1 MHSFKSIYDVTMFAI
16 IKSITKTVRQK
27 ATLKLWSEGYIGE
40 IVQKV
45 RTIQKSALSFAELTW
60 EGKVS
65 AALKMLSKEF
75 DNGDLK
81 LNKKVLEELK
91 LKHPAL
97 VEVKED
103 SLLKW
108 LINKVPNSY
117 FNDTMKSA
125 SFIKG
130 SDGPS
135 HVDSDHFCH
144 MGAVQ

>member
-1 MHSFKSIYDVTMFAI
+1 
-16 IKSITKTVRQK
+16 
-27 ATLKLWSEGYIGE
+27 
-40 IVQKV
+40 
-45 RTIQKSALSFAELTW
+45 
-60 EGKVS
+60 
-65 AALKMLSKEF
+65 MLSKEF

-97 VEVKED
+97 VDVKED